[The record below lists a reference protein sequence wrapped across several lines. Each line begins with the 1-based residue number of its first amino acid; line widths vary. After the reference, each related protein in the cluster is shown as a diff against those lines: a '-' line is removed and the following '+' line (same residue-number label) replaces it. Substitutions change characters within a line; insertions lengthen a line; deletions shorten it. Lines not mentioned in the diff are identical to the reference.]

1 MKNLKK
7 EINKMFIPNNEIF
20 EYLKKYIKENASID
34 TLVARNIST
43 SKNPSIVFEESRNE
57 VQSRSTSFDDTR
69 RILNYT
75 ITIYC
80 IQLPNSYQIIQELI
94 ILVSE
99 VMEGHYHMKGGLL
112 SIIPTSDSTNR
123 ISFQANLRYTIRY
136 MPMYNTLY

>member
-1 MKNLKK
+1 MTNLKK

-20 EYLKKYIKENASID
+20 EYLKKYIKKNASID

-69 RILNYT
+69 RIMNYT
-75 ITIYC
+75 INIYC
-80 IQLPNSYQIIQELI
+80 EQLPNSYQIIQELI
-94 ILVSE
+94 VLVSE
-99 VMEGHYHMKGGLL
+99 VMEGHYHMTGGIIG
-112 SIIPTSDSTNR
+112 IIPTSDSANR

-136 MPMYNTLY
+136 MPMYNRLY